1 MNDNS
6 DQPTHVHLGQHS
18 DRCRECDAA
27 VGEAH
32 DEGCWTA
39 RCLVTGL
46 NRVGC
51 TADHD
56 CGHDL
61 WTGWW
66 PGQLE
71 CEQLGWTVRPGV
83 PDIGRLYSE
92 AVWDPERCLWI
103 KPM

>member
-1 MNDNS
+1 
-6 DQPTHVHLGQHS
+6 
-18 DRCRECDAA
+18 
-27 VGEAH
+27 
-32 DEGCWTA
+32 
-39 RCLVTGL
+39 
-46 NRVGC
+46 VGC